1 MRYLLISIVAVLVY
15 TPAIY
20 AQPIYWTLE
29 DCISYAYKHNISL
42 KSAELDIKDKTVIV
56 SEQKWNFL
64 PSIYSS
70 HSASIS
76 NGRVLDQ
83 TTYDYVENKVVGSS
97 SSSVSANINIFSG
110 FRNYH
115 NLKRAKLDLCLTLL
129 SAEQIKDD
137 LRLNITAIFLEILY
151 AKENIKITEQ
161 IVNEIRI
168 QAEKISIKIENGKA
182 TIADLLQIKAQLSEA
197 ENNVIIAKRDYDL
210 SRLNICQLLEIDDYT
225 TFQVADVQ
233 HYDYWAQT
241 NIVPEIYMSSTI
253 ESIPKIQVAEK
264 NITLAKYDLKI
275 AKASYYPTISL
286 SLGYG
291 SNFSNARY
299 KMFQNNDGSYR
310 QQLYPFVEQ
319 YKDNASSYISLSLNI
334 PIFNKLMVQ
343 KDVQR
348 KKIAVQRAEYALSQ
362 VKKQVKKEVR
372 EAEIE
377 AKTAY
382 AKFNSASQA
391 VESANEA
398 VRQVTMKYELGI
410 ASITDYN
417 AVITSQYKA
426 LSNLSQAK
434 YEYIFK
440 CKMLE
445 YYAQ

>member
-1 MRYLLISIVAVLVY
+1 M
-15 TPAIY
+15 
-20 AQPIYWTLE
+20 
-29 DCISYAYKHNISL
+29 
-42 KSAELDIKDKTVIV
+42 
-56 SEQKWNFL
+56 
-64 PSIYSS
+64 
-70 HSASIS
+70 
-76 NGRVLDQ
+76 
-83 TTYDYVENKVVGSS
+83 
-97 SSSVSANINIFSG
+97 
-110 FRNYH
+110 
-115 NLKRAKLDLCLTLL
+115 
-129 SAEQIKDD
+129 
-137 LRLNITAIFLEILY
+137 RLNITAIFLEILY

-264 NITLAKYDLKI
+264 TITLAKYDLKI

-286 SLGYG
+286 SMGYG

-334 PIFNKLMVQ
+334 PIFNKLIVR

-348 KKIAVQRAEYALSQ
+348 KRIAVQRAEYALSQ
-362 VKKQVKKEVR
+362 VKKQVMKEVC

-391 VESANEA
+391 VESVNEA

-417 AVITSQYKA
+417 AIITSQYKA